1 MAVPALC
8 VDDTVFGIDGH
19 APEVQAWVRIVRVG
33 AGMSLNQ
40 SAKSEYVTEAR
51 KMRILRDAID
61 IGLKQAMR
69 NEFSSRS
76 VLEIAADVLAEGC
89 AT

>member
-1 MAVPALC
+1 
-8 VDDTVFGIDGH
+8 
-19 APEVQAWVRIVRVG
+19 
-33 AGMSLNQ
+33 MSLNQ

-76 VLEIAADVLAEGC
+76 VLEIAADVLAEDC